1 MKIALFPIVSSL
13 HNESVIDNQT
23 LALIDEIKQHGEFE
37 FYISSLDELYDS
49 DLSLILVQSG
59 GSEAAFLAIK
69 KHLHAPY
76 YLLTYGTN
84 NSLAASMEILSY
96 LKNNNEAAEILHGS
110 PKYIAK
116 RLQDLKNHQEKAIVN
131 LGIVGKPSDW
141 LIASHVDK
149 EQCLKRFN
157 INLIDIP
164 ISELTDLFEQA
175 DAADFIYTKLLVFDQ
190 YELNQ
195 AKKVSVSLRQLID
208 NYQLEGLTVRC
219 FDLLSSIH
227 TTGCLGLSFLNKDGI
242 VGTCEG
248 DVPAMLSMYF
258 LKKITG
264 QCGFQANPSQINTE
278 AKTVV
283 LAHCTLPLN
292 MATDFIVTTHFESG
306 IGVALKGT
314 MQLTPITVFKLSND
328 LKHYYVEEGSIIAN
342 LNDPN
347 LCRTQ
352 ILIQLPDVNYFL
364 SAPFGNHHIVVYGS
378 YKKAI
383 EEYMQKYW

>member
-37 FYISSLDELYDS
+37 FYISSLDGLYDS
-49 DLSLILVQSG
+49 DMSLILVQSG

-69 KHLHAPY
+69 KRLHAPY

-208 NYQLEGLTVRC
+208 KYQLEGLTVRC
-219 FDLLSSIH
+219 FDLLSS
-227 TTGCLGLSFLNKDGI
+227 
-242 VGTCEG
+242 
-248 DVPAMLSMYF
+248 
-258 LKKITG
+258 
-264 QCGFQANPSQINTE
+264 
-278 AKTVV
+278 
-283 LAHCTLPLN
+283 
-292 MATDFIVTTHFESG
+292 
-306 IGVALKGT
+306 
-314 MQLTPITVFKLSND
+314 
-328 LKHYYVEEGSIIAN
+328 
-342 LNDPN
+342 
-347 LCRTQ
+347 
-352 ILIQLPDVNYFL
+352 
-364 SAPFGNHHIVVYGS
+364 
-378 YKKAI
+378 
-383 EEYMQKYW
+383 